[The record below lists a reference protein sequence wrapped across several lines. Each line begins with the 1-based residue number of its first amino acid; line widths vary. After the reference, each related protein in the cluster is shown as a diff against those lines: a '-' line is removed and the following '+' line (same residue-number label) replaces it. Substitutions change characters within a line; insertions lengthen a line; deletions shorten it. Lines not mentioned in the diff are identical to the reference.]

1 MLFKK
6 KKKKEK
12 TKQKSNL
19 LALRLT
25 TLCFRK
31 ISSSML
37 HTIWSE
43 VQNKVF
49 LHIKVRANFLIKI
62 QKGKFTTFFFF
73 WIKAITLVKML
84 KDKIRLTQEIYARSF

>member
-6 KKKKEK
+6 KKRKRQ
-12 TKQKSNL
+12 QKSNL

-25 TLCFRK
+25 SLCFRK

-62 QKGKFTTFFFF
+62 HKGKFTTFFFF
-73 WIKAITLVKML
+73 FFC
-84 KDKIRLTQEIYARSF
+84 E